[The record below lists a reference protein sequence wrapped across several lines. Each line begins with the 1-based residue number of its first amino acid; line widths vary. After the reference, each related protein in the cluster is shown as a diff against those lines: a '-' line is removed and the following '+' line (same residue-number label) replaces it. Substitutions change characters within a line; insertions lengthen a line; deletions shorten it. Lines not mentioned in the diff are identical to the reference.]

1 MLLTTRSFKTFNFK
15 KTWSAK
21 WIAVVRG
28 VYYSRDFQAIFFK
41 IFPNSLSLIADCLWF
56 LTLCFTGAAGPMVR
70 RCFLGHVGSQN
81 IIRPPQTGWL
91 DILITG
97 NGLEIMTESISRG
110 FPVLEATG
118 NDLMDLMLFRTTFWP
133 SWQSLTSPKSGRLF
147 RPPPFWPAARYLAD
161 HCAVARFTGSAYEKI
176 SERYQAALGWDFWR
190 AGCHLEGAF
199 FSWRRQHFDGGKNWG
214 SQVAPTYMHKPI
226 YWKTGMDFFSI

>member
-15 KTWSAK
+15 KTWSASESLLSEVSTTAGISK
-21 WIAVVRG
+21 QSF
-28 VYYSRDFQAIFFK
+28 SRS
-41 IFPNSLSLIADCLWF
+41 FPTAFLSSLIAYGFWPCVSQALQGRWSGGVF
-56 LTLCFTGAAGPMVR
+56 WGHGP
-70 RCFLGHVGSQN
+70 SQN

-97 NGLEIMTESISRG
+97 NGLELVTESISRG

-133 SWQSLTSPKSGRLF
+133 SWQSLTSPKRWASFSAPSLL
-147 RPPPFWPAARYLAD
+147 AETARYLAD

-176 SERYQAALGWDFWR
+176 SERYQAPLGWDFWR

-199 FSWRRQHFDGGKNWG
+199 FSWRR
-214 SQVAPTYMHKPI
+214 
-226 YWKTGMDFFSI
+226 FSILMVEKLG